1 MKYLYISVIFILT
14 SCASTPANYSVDY
27 VSPNLIPIDNEKIV
41 DSDFD
46 DVWDDL
52 VGDLSKT
59 FYVINNIDKQSRLLN
74 VSFRIT
80 DGISNYVDCGVSDK
94 KFSLA
99 SKELNSKY
107 KVADS
112 SSYFYEADVQTN
124 VPNTIYYE
132 VFRLPSL
139 EGRANIYVAPSD
151 NGTKVSVNSRYTWIF
166 RGEYDTYLYMPLYN
180 SHNRQNQV
188 GRRQI
193 TDIVEPVA
201 FNTNQIGG
209 KSSDVQCVST
219 GKFENEILNLL
230 NS

>member
-99 SKELNSKY
+99 SKQLNSRY

-124 VPNTIYYE
+124 VPNTIYFE

-139 EGRANIYVAPSD
+139 EGRANIYIAPENNSQ
-151 NGTKVSVNSRYTWIF
+151 TKVSVNARYSWQYRAEF
-166 RGEYDTYLYMPLYN
+166 DTILYMPLYD
-180 SHNRQNQV
+180 SHNRV
-188 GRRQI
+188 DRAGRVKDDNLYDPI
-193 TDIVEPVA
+193 S
-201 FNTNQIGG
+201 FNTNQMGG
-209 KSSDVQCVST
+209 ESGGVLCIST
-219 GKFENEILNLL
+219 GKFETDILKLL
-230 NS
+230 N